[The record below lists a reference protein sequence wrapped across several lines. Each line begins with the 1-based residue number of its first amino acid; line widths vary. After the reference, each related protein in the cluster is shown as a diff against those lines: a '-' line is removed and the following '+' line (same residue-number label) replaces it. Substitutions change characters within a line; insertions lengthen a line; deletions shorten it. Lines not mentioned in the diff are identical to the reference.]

1 MNELQIIRSQLAAE
15 QSHAAEVANA
25 CAAVLGSTGAAP
37 APPEAIARFRD
48 ACVSYLV
55 WVLARF
61 EESDQ
66 TLAELPA
73 ARQGQTDGE
82 ADGAAAMG
90 ARPLAGLVGQPGTS
104 REALARLET
113 ALAAGESGGA
123 RAAWQEFARFFNSAW
138 TPRRAALERAL
149 AEHLSVADW
158 RAISAIDADSILDE
172 RNRYARVLA
181 QLPAGIELRAMPP
194 ADRPPGGASSQRK
207 TPGNP

>member
-82 ADGAAAMG
+82 ADGAAASG
-90 ARPLAGLVGQPGTS
+90 ARPLAALVGQPGTS
-104 REALARLET
+104 REALARLEA

-181 QLPAGIELRAMPP
+181 QLPDGIELRAMPT
-194 ADRPPGGASSQRK
+194 AERPPGAASAQRK
-207 TPGNP
+207 TLENP